1 MNTFNL
7 KLLTAIF
14 TLGFASVNAFADDNC
29 CKDLLNN
36 NYSTATLTAVI
47 RFKSPLVK
55 PVDEL
60 KNFELPT
67 EIPQLFTL
75 KDSLIFEAPSPV
87 AEFEILT
94 DLPVENLGL
103 TTLVEI
109 IKFATPGLNAQL
121 KDAANL

>member
-1 MNTFNL
+1 MNKLNL
-7 KLLTAIF
+7 KLRTAIC
-14 TLGFASVNAFADDNC
+14 TLGFASFNAFADDNC

-67 EIPQLFTL
+67 EMPQLFTL

-87 AEFEILT
+87 AESEVLT
-94 DLPVENLGL
+94 DLPVENIGL
-103 TTLVEI
+103 TTLVKI
-109 IKFATPGLNAQL
+109 IKFTTPGVEAQL
-121 KDAANL
+121 KEASSL